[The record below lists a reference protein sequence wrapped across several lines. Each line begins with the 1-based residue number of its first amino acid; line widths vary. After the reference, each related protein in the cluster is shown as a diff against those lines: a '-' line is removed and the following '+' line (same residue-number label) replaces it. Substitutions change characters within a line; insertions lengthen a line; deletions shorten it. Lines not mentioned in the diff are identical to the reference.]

1 MKKKMET
8 ENRMG
13 SSSRRLVPK
22 PFPAIDK
29 PSKSSD
35 SPPPSYL
42 YSLDKP
48 NYIISK
54 SNDKAQ
60 LERSISNDLD
70 RAFIPKKEEEIKPK
84 LVRPRN
90 LEAHFKQI
98 LQERRCDEDNDVR
111 DYSKAH
117 ENKPRSDW
125 KKEKNYEPEEVVVA
139 RTKSNPIHSKG
150 SENVSRH
157 RDNGFMA
164 SGKAADNSKYVKPDE
179 EQVRYRENLT
189 DKQKYRESMLE
200 KQRRSQGSR
209 ERYFDDSYPSPNF
222 HEPIASQPRAKP
234 KYDEIDYPGPGEN
247 TVERQA
253 YRQKNKIVHNFNEMQ
268 IDRNPYRQSE
278 SLPYRES
285 IERMIKSPAIRYKSF
300 DGNGNRSYDGHVSP
314 DNERYQVYPPAPAE
328 KYRDARPYPH
338 ERREYSHSPVM
349 YDADEHHMS
358 RHRFRQPVR
367 RSLSRS
373 PDVRQS
379 PKDRYDSDKDFHSV
393 ERDLGY
399 SIEKINN
406 SRRNEQSHRKSG
418 EMVHRGPV
426 EMVHRGPVEMA
437 HRGPP
442 EMQQRGSSRN
452 LPPHHD
458 ITQDWSSEDDCLG
471 RTPPP
476 PPPGRPKE
484 HIDKNPNT
492 RMTSSKSLG
501 NLVKGYR
508 HSYAEPRNP
517 MPRNSGR
524 VGLAAVNPF

>member
-1 MKKKMET
+1 
-8 ENRMG
+8 MG
-13 SSSRRLVPK
+13 SSSCRLVPK
-22 PFPAIDK
+22 PFTAIDK

-54 SNDKAQ
+54 SNEKAQ
-60 LERSISNDLD
+60 LERVISNHID

-98 LQERRCDEDNDVR
+98 LQEKRCDDETDTR
-111 DYSKAH
+111 DYSKGH
-117 ENKPRSDW
+117 ENNSRSEW
-125 KKEKNYEPEEVVVA
+125 KNEKSYETNVVPVT
-139 RTKSNPIHSKG
+139 RTKSNPMKAP
-150 SENVSRH
+150 ENVGRH
-157 RDNGFMA
+157 RDNGYLA
-164 SGKAADNSKYVKPDE
+164 SGKVIEHTKYGKAE
-179 EQVRYRENLT
+179 EDHVHYRENLT

-209 ERYFDDSYPSPNF
+209 ERYFDDNYPSQNF
-222 HEPIASQPRAKP
+222 EEPISSQPRAKS
-234 KYDEIDYPGPGEN
+234 KYDDVDYTGES
-247 TVERQA
+247 TVERQG
-253 YRQKNKIVHNFNEMQ
+253 YRQKNQIVHNFNDLQ

-300 DGNGNRSYDGHVSP
+300 DGNSNRNYDEHVTP
-314 DNERYQVYPPAPAE
+314 ENERYHVYPPAE
-328 KYRDARPYPH
+328 KYREARPYP
-338 ERREYSHSPVM
+338 RDPREYSHSPVM
-349 YDADEHHMS
+349 YEGEEHHMS
-358 RHRFRQPVR
+358 RHRYKQPVR

-373 PDVRQS
+373 PDVRIS
-379 PKDRYDSDKDFHSV
+379 PKGRYDSDKEFHSI

-399 SIEKINN
+399 SVEKINS
-406 SRRNEQSHRKSG
+406 SRRNEPP
-418 EMVHRGPV
+418 HRGSV
-426 EMVHRGPVEMA
+426 EMVPRAPV
-437 HRGPP
+437 
-442 EMQQRGSSRN
+442 RN

-458 ITQDWSSEDDCLG
+458 IAQDWSSEDDCIG
-471 RTPPP
+471 RSPPP
-476 PPPGRPKE
+476 PPTSSGRPNRSVD
-484 HIDKNPNT
+484 HTDKSPNLGPNA
-492 RMTSSKSLG
+492 RMTSAKSLG